1 MACRLRMSGPR
12 LLPGGPTLQPGTP
25 SWPPQRAE
33 PGSPRIAAVGFVC
46 SAENLSPRPRAGI
59 DSGRAGGGERRG
71 SAPRRGKR
79 VETEKAAVTQP
90 GLLPALSPPPLITIR
105 KRDPRLARIWR
116 EPVLGGRRAPLPF
129 FQTLPFLYTDSSP
142 VPAPWKN

>member
-90 GLLPALSPPPLITIR
+90 GLLPALSPPLPHYHKKEGPKTGPDLEGARFGREARSITLFSNPSIS
-105 KRDPRLARIWR
+105 
-116 EPVLGGRRAPLPF
+116 VH
-129 FQTLPFLYTDSSP
+129 
-142 VPAPWKN
+142 